1 MIPGFLVSKKGYT
14 KDINTSMSTILQSD
28 KSGKTSNVARQRQYR
43 DLDLSLALHP
53 IRKDIIPLKDDRAI
67 RNAVKNLLL
76 TNFYERPFNH
86 GIGANLRALL
96 FEPADAIT
104 RMAIEDNVRRT
115 IQDHEPRV
123 KILGVRVNNLEDQ
136 NAYNLLV
143 SFLIKEYDT
152 KEEVEILLRRIR

>member
-1 MIPGFLVSKKGYT
+1 MIPGFFAKGYT

-28 KSGKTSNVARQRQYR
+28 KSGKTSNVARQKQYR

-53 IRKDIIPLKDDRAI
+53 IRRDIIPLKDDRAV

-86 GIGANLRALL
+86 SIGANLRALL

-115 IQDHEPRV
+115 IQDYEPRV
-123 KILGVRVNNLEDQ
+123 KVLGVRVNNLEDQ

-143 SFLIKEYDT
+143 RFLIKEYDT
-152 KEEVEILLRRIR
+152 EEEVEIILRRIR